1 MLIISLKIY
10 STFKS
15 TLKRQRANYITAK
28 KGNTTLKANK
38 TQANLT
44 L

>member
-10 STFKS
+10 STFKNAPKS
-15 TLKRQRANYITAK
+15 QKANYITAK
-28 KGNTTLKANK
+28 KGNTTPKANK